1 MAVDNLSIKV
11 YEYKIRANKKFTVSC
26 EAILTHCQHLYNA
39 CLEQRISFYRST
51 GVAIRWAEQSRQL
64 TELRAEDVFARSV
77 PRAIQEAVIKRVEIT
92 YQAFFRRVKNG
103 DTPGFPRFR
112 TRQRYKSF
120 EYSSDAR
127 KPSPLR
133 GDKLIVYGVGSCRVR
148 LSRPVEGAIRTVR
161 IIRRADGYYAQLVC
175 KVEKP
180 VSLPKT
186 NQSIGV
192 DVGIESF
199 ATLSTGEQVENPRF
213 TEKAEASLAKAQR
226 KLSRKKKGSQNR
238 KKARL
243 VVAQKHLKVARARRH
258 FHYQVAN
265 NLVKRFD
272 SIFVE
277 SLNMQGMVK
286 NPYLAKSI
294 TSAAW
299 FSFFRILTFKAE
311 DAGREVKRVNAKYTS
326 QICSGC
332 GLMVR
337 KKLSRRK
344 HICPE
349 CGLDIHRDHNAAL
362 NIRSRGLAVESEV
375 TVTTK
380 QERSIGCDSNSSRLC
395 Y

>member
-26 EAILTHCQHLYNA
+26 EAILTHCQQLYNA

-51 GVAIRWAEQSRQL
+51 GVAIRWTEQSRQL
-64 TELRAEDVFARSV
+64 TELRAEDAFARSV
-77 PRAIQEAVIKRVEIT
+77 PRAIQEAVIKRVERA
-92 YQAFFRRVKNG
+92 YQAFFRRVKDG

-112 TRQRYKSF
+112 TRERYKSF

-148 LSRPVEGAIRTVR
+148 LSRPVEGVIKVVR
-161 IIRRADGYYAQLVC
+161 IIRKADGYYAHLVC
-175 KVEKP
+175 EVDKP
-180 VSLPKT
+180 KHLPKT
-186 NQSIGV
+186 GLTVGV

-199 ATLSTGEQVENPRF
+199 AVLSTGERVDNPRF
-213 TEKAEASLAKAQR
+213 MEKAETTLARAQR
-226 KLSRKKKGSQNR
+226 IVSRKRKGSKSRQ
-238 KKARL
+238 KARRN
-243 VVAQKHLKVARARRH
+243 VAKKYLKVVRARRY
-258 FHYQVAN
+258 FHYQIAN
-265 NLVKRFD
+265 GLVQRFD

-277 SLNMQGMVK
+277 NLNVQGMVK

-299 FSFFRILTFKAE
+299 SSFFNILTFKAGE
-311 DAGREVKRVNAKYTS
+311 AGREVGRVNAKYTS
-326 QICSGC
+326 QVCSGC
-332 GLMVR
+332 GLTVR
-337 KKLSRRK
+337 KKLSQRK
-344 HICPE
+344 HICPQ

-362 NIRSRGLAVESEV
+362 NIRSRGLAVESKV
-375 TVTTK
+375 TSAMK
-380 QERSIGCDSNSSRLC
+380 QERGIDCDSNSSRLC